1 MPFGVVFAI
10 VVFGVVAPWVGLRFL
25 PGPGLAVRLGGA
37 CLIALGLSLALGLAF
52 RRRWARWAALLGAFW
67 LAMAAMREI
76 VRGGEVLGMVA
87 LFGAAVAIPLL
98 LVPRTGKIPPP
109 DPARP
114 RRVGLDVV
122 LGASTGLCLL
132 GLVVAVVLPAPA
144 PARASVASVSAER
157 GAHLEWLDF
166 APGLEKARAEG
177 KPMLVDFFAEWC
189 GPCHQ
194 MDRTTF
200 RDRRVLDRLDE
211 SVVAV
216 RVDSEE
222 EEPRHGLTGLELAER
237 YAVTVY
243 PTIALLDGNGRV
255 IARVSGYVGPD
266 RFLAWL
272 DGALGKVPAPGA

>member
-37 CLIALGLSLALGLAF
+37 CLSVLGLSLALGLLF
-52 RRRWARWAALLGAFW
+52 RRRWARWAALAGAFW
-67 LAMAAMREI
+67 LAMAAMREV

-87 LFGAAVAIPLL
+87 LLGAAVVIPLL
-98 LVPRTGKIPPP
+98 LVPRTGKF
-109 DPARP
+109 PAPEPGRR
-114 RRVGLDVV
+114 RRVGVDLV
-122 LGASTGLCLL
+122 LGASAGLCLV
-132 GLVVAVVLPAPA
+132 GLAAAAVLPGPA
-144 PARASVASVSAER
+144 PARASVAARPAVAGER
-157 GAHLEWLDF
+157 PDWLDF
-166 APGLEKARAEG
+166 APGLQKAREEG
-177 KPMLVDFFAEWC
+177 KPVLVDFFAEWC

-200 RDRRVLDRLDE
+200 RDPRVLDRLGD

-222 EEPRHGLTGLELAER
+222 ETPRHGLTGLELAER
-237 YAVTVY
+237 YEIMTY
-243 PTIALLDGNGRV
+243 PTLALLDGNGQV
-255 IARVSGYVGPD
+255 IARASGYLGPD

-272 DGALGKVPAPGA
+272 DAALGRVPAPGA

>member
-10 VVFGVVAPWVGLRFL
+10 VVFGVVAPWVGLRFV
-25 PGPGLAVRLGGA
+25 PGPGLAVQLGGA
-37 CLIALGLSLALGLAF
+37 CLAVLGLSLALGLLF
-52 RRRWARWAALLGAFW
+52 RRRWARWAALVGAFW

-87 LFGAAVAIPLL
+87 LLGAAVVIPLL
-98 LVPRTGKIPPP
+98 LVPRTGKIPAP
-109 DPARP
+109 DPGRP
-114 RRVGLDVV
+114 RRVGIDLV

-132 GLVVAVVLPAPA
+132 GLVAAVVLPGPA
-144 PARASVASVSAER
+144 PARASVASVSTVP
-157 GAHLEWLDF
+157 GAHPDWLDF

-200 RDRRVLDRLDE
+200 RDPRVLDRLEDA
-211 SVVAV
+211 VVSV

-222 EEPRHGLTGLELAER
+222 EKPRHGLTGLELAER
-237 YAVTVY
+237 YEVMTY
-243 PTIALLDGNGRV
+243 PTIALLDGNGKV
-255 IARVSGYVGPD
+255 IARASGYIGPD

-272 DGALGKVPAPGA
+272 DGALGRASSPGA